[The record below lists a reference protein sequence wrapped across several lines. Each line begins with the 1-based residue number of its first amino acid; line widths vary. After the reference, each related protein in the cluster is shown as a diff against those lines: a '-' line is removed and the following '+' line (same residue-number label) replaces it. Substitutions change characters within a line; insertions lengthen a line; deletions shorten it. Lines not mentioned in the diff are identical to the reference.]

1 MIEIKKYPSDFI
13 VEELLDFELEEDGEH
28 LFLYIEKNNLN
39 TKYLCRKLADI
50 CQIPVRE
57 VAYSGLKDRFAI
69 TRQWISI
76 NKKYM
81 ENLPDIGKIVE
92 EDGGYW
98 QILDKKLHRKKLKI
112 GSHKRNKFE
121 LTVRNISPEIKT
133 VAEYKLQQ
141 KIFPNFFGNQRFGYN
156 NLDEIRQLVALDKLP
171 KKQDRTWL
179 FSVLRSYLANIQ
191 IAMRI
196 KNNILNKFI
205 SGDMAIFSNS
215 NARFTVKKEEIDSLN
230 IRAEKLEIKPSVCLI
245 GKSEHFLEDTEIFQ
259 LTNQV
264 LGKYQQEFA
273 YLRKYA
279 QQTDFRP
286 ANFSPDNLSYE
297 YLDAETMRLNF
308 TLPRGSFATVLI
320 DEIFGENIAL

>member
-1 MIEIKKYPSDFI
+1 MVEIKKYPSDFI
-13 VEELLDFELEEDGEH
+13 VEELLDFELEGEGEH

-57 VAYSGLKDRFAI
+57 IAYSGLKDRFAI

-76 NKKYM
+76 NKKYT
-81 ENLPDIGKIVE
+81 ENLPDIGKNIAE
-92 EDGGYW
+92 EGGYW

-121 LTVRNISPEIKT
+121 IIVRNISPKIKT
-133 VAEYKLQQ
+133 YAEYKLKQ

-156 NLDEIRQLVALDKLP
+156 NLDEIRQLVTLDKLP
-171 KKQDRTWL
+171 RKQERTWL

-196 KNNILNKFI
+196 KNGLLNKFI
-205 SGDMAIFSNS
+205 IGDVAIFSHS
-215 NARFTVKKEEIDSLN
+215 NARFTVKEEEINSLN

-245 GKSEHFLEDTEIFQ
+245 GKSEYFAENTDIFQ
-259 LTNQV
+259 RTNEV
-264 LGKYQQEFA
+264 LAPYQQEFD

-279 QQTDFRP
+279 EQSDFRP
-286 ANFSPDNLSYE
+286 ANFTPDNLFYE
-297 YLDAETMRLNF
+297 YLDQGTMRLNF
-308 TLPRGSFATVLI
+308 ILPRGSFATVLL
-320 DEIFGENIAL
+320 DEVFDKS